1 MLGQVAH
8 AQLLMYVQY
17 SMIISILSE
26 LITVAEFSFGVDT
39 VDAQE
44 FEFHSSVPTV
54 VCSECYIYTMETK
67 ATHMTAEC
75 PLWRKY
81 HPYISHNYYAYSY
94 ILKSSARASV

>member
-1 MLGQVAH
+1 MH
-8 AQLLMYVQY
+8 NSSCTCNNY

-54 VCSECYIYTMETK
+54 VCNECYIYTMETE
-67 ATHMTAEC
+67 AAHAVMNQVCTHACGMHIQVLT
-75 PLWRKY
+75 L
-81 HPYISHNYYAYSY
+81 
-94 ILKSSARASV
+94 

>member
-1 MLGQVAH
+1 MH
-8 AQLLMYVQY
+8 NSSCTCNNY

-54 VCSECYIYTMETK
+54 VCNEYPLSEFCTK
-67 ATHMTAEC
+67 Q
-75 PLWRKY
+75 
-81 HPYISHNYYAYSY
+81 
-94 ILKSSARASV
+94 AREP